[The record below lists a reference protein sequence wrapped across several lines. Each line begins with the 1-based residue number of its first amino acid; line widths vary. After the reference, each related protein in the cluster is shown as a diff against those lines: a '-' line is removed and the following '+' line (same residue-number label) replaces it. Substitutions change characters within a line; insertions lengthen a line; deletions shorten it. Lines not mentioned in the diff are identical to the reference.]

1 MTKLEDR
8 IREELEKTEKKEKTE
23 KIEKSSS
30 KKKKKKKDKAEVVE
44 MQVIPEVEIPE
55 TLDEIDE
62 EPEEVV
68 ETPDVTSDEVD
79 EVPKE
84 TPEPFVYKPRLVVK
98 NLTKSLANQVI
109 LDDLSFDL
117 AEGRV
122 LGLMGPNGA
131 GKSTLLKIL
140 AGLFHPTKGTV
151 TINGE
156 PVGLKTK
163 GMVSYFPEGG
173 LVGFGESVSS
183 ARAFFVKFFP
193 DFDGDRFD
201 RLVDRFQIPEK
212 RVGHL
217 SIGYR
222 VRLSMALCLS
232 RKADLYL
239 LDEPLG
245 NLDPLVRDDIIDLLV
260 ESVGGQASFII
271 TSQRVRDIESIF
283 DEVIFLDGGKIVKQ
297 GPAEVLRMEEGLSMD
312 ALYKKIYR

>member
-23 KIEKSSS
+23 KTEKSSS
-30 KKKKKKKDKAEVVE
+30 KKKKKKKDKAKAAVVE
-44 MQVIPEVEIPE
+44 TQVIPDVEIPE
-55 TLDEIDE
+55 MTDE
-62 EPEEVV
+62 EPEEVLD
-68 ETPDVTSDEVD
+68 TPDEPNEEIPTE
-79 EVPKE
+79 E

-98 NLTKSLANQVI
+98 NLTKSMANQVI

-131 GKSTLLKIL
+131 GKSTLLRIL

-151 TINGE
+151 TVNGE

-183 ARAFFVKFFP
+183 ARFFFVKFFP
-193 DFDGDRFD
+193 DFDKDRFD
-201 RLVDRFQIPEK
+201 YLVDRFQIPEK

-232 RKADLYL
+232 READLYL

-283 DEVIFLDGGKIVKQ
+283 DEVIFLDKGKIVKQ

-312 ALYKKIYR
+312 DLYKEIYR

>member
-8 IREELEKTEKKEKTE
+8 IREELEKTEKKEK
-23 KIEKSSS
+23 SSP
-30 KKKKKKKDKAEVVE
+30 KKKKKKKDKAKAVE
-44 MQVIPEVEIPE
+44 MRVIPEVEIPE
-55 TLDEIDE
+55 MTDE
-62 EPEEVV
+62 EPEEVP

-79 EVPKE
+79 EVPEE

-98 NLTKSLANQVI
+98 NLTKSMANQVI

-131 GKSTLLKIL
+131 GKSTLLRIL

-151 TINGE
+151 TVNGE

-183 ARAFFVKFFP
+183 ARSFFVKFFP
-193 DFDGDRFD
+193 DFDKDRFD
-201 RLVDRFQIPEK
+201 YLVDRFRIPEK

-283 DEVIFLDGGKIVKQ
+283 DEVIFLDKGKIVKQ

-312 ALYKKIYR
+312 DLYKEIYR

>member
-8 IREELEKTEKKEKTE
+8 IREELEKTEKKEK
-23 KIEKSSS
+23 SSP
-30 KKKKKKKDKAEVVE
+30 KKKKKKKDKAKAVE
-44 MQVIPEVEIPE
+44 MQVIPDVEIPE
-55 TLDEIDE
+55 TPGEADEVPEPVDEAAHDVGETID
-62 EPEEVV
+62 EVV
-68 ETPDVTSDEVD
+68 EEISPS
-79 EVPKE
+79 
-84 TPEPFVYKPRLVVK
+84 FVYKPRLVVK
-98 NLTKSLANQVI
+98 NLTKSMANQVI
-109 LDDLSFDL
+109 LDDLTFDL

-131 GKSTLLKIL
+131 GKSTLLRIL
-140 AGLFHPTKGTV
+140 AGLFRPTKGTV
-151 TINGE
+151 TVNGE

-183 ARAFFVKFFP
+183 ARSFFVKFFP
-193 DFDGDRFD
+193 DFDKDRFD
-201 RLVDRFQIPEK
+201 ELVDRFQIPEK

-232 RKADLYL
+232 READLYL

-260 ESVGGQASFII
+260 ESVGSQASFII

-283 DEVIFLDGGKIVKQ
+283 DEVIFLDKGKIVKQ

-312 ALYKKIYR
+312 DLYKEIYR

>member
-23 KIEKSSS
+23 KTEKSSS
-30 KKKKKKKDKAEVVE
+30 KRKKKKKDKAKAVE

-55 TLDEIDE
+55 MTDE
-62 EPEEVV
+62 EPEEVP

-79 EVPKE
+79 EVPEE
-84 TPEPFVYKPRLVVK
+84 TPEPFVYKPCLVVK
-98 NLTKSLANQVI
+98 NLTKSMANQVI

-131 GKSTLLKIL
+131 GKSTLLRIL

-151 TINGE
+151 TVNGE

-183 ARAFFVKFFP
+183 ARSFFVKFFP
-193 DFDGDRFD
+193 DFDKDRFD
-201 RLVDRFQIPEK
+201 ELVDRFQIPEK

-232 RKADLYL
+232 READLYL

-260 ESVGGQASFII
+260 ESVGGQASFVI

-283 DEVIFLDGGKIVKQ
+283 DEVIFLDKGKIVKQ

-312 ALYKKIYR
+312 DLYKEIYR

>member
-8 IREELEKTEKKEKTE
+8 IREELEKTE
-23 KIEKSSS
+23 I
-30 KKKKKKKDKAEVVE
+30 VE
-44 MQVIPEVEIPE
+44 MPGEADEVPEP
-55 TLDEIDE
+55 
-62 EPEEVV
+62 
-68 ETPDVTSDEVD
+68 VD
-79 EVPKE
+79 EVPEE

-98 NLTKSLANQVI
+98 NLTKSMANQVI
-109 LDDLSFDL
+109 LDDLTFDL

-131 GKSTLLKIL
+131 GKSTLLRIL

-151 TINGE
+151 TVNGE

-193 DFDGDRFD
+193 DFDKDRFD
-201 RLVDRFQIPEK
+201 YLVDRFRIPEK

-283 DEVIFLDGGKIVKQ
+283 DEVIFLDKGKIVKQ

-312 ALYKKIYR
+312 DLYKEIYR

>member
-8 IREELEKTEKKEKTE
+8 IREELEKTEKKEK
-23 KIEKSSS
+23 SSS
-30 KKKKKKKDKAEVVE
+30 KKKKKKKDKAKAVE

-55 TLDEIDE
+55 MTDE
-62 EPEEVV
+62 EPEEVP
-68 ETPDVTSDEVD
+68 ETPDEVD
-79 EVPKE
+79 EVPEE

-98 NLTKSLANQVI
+98 NLTKSMANQVI
-109 LDDLSFDL
+109 LDDLTFDL

-131 GKSTLLKIL
+131 GKSTLLRIL

-151 TINGE
+151 TVNGE

-193 DFDGDRFD
+193 DFDKDRFD
-201 RLVDRFQIPEK
+201 YLVDRFRIPEK

-283 DEVIFLDGGKIVKQ
+283 DEVIFLDKGKIVKQ

-312 ALYKKIYR
+312 DLYKEIYR

>member
-8 IREELEKTEKKEKTE
+8 IREELEKSEKTE
-23 KIEKSSS
+23 KSSP
-30 KKKKKKKDKAEVVE
+30 KKKKKKKDKAKAVE

-55 TLDEIDE
+55 TPGEA
-62 EPEEVV
+62 
-68 ETPDVTSDEVD
+68 D
-79 EVPKE
+79 EVPE
-84 TPEPFVYKPRLVVK
+84 PVDEAADEPPAPFVYKPRLVVK

-131 GKSTLLKIL
+131 GKSTLLRIL

-151 TINGE
+151 TVNGE

-183 ARAFFVKFFP
+183 ARSFFVKFFP
-193 DFDGDRFD
+193 DFDKDRFD
-201 RLVDRFQIPEK
+201 YLVDRFKIPEK

-232 RKADLYL
+232 READLYL

-283 DEVIFLDGGKIVKQ
+283 DEVIFLDKGKIVKQ

-312 ALYKKIYR
+312 DLYKKIYR

>member
-8 IREELEKTEKKEKTE
+8 IREELEKTEKSEKTE
-23 KIEKSSS
+23 KIEKNEKTEKSSP
-30 KKKKKKKDKAEVVE
+30 KKKKKIKDKAKAVE

-55 TLDEIDE
+55 TPGEA
-62 EPEEVV
+62 
-68 ETPDVTSDEVD
+68 D
-79 EVPKE
+79 EVPEPVVEVPEE
-84 TPEPFVYKPRLVVK
+84 TPAPFVYKPRLVVK
-98 NLTKSLANQVI
+98 NLTKSMANQVI

-131 GKSTLLKIL
+131 GKSTLLRIL

-151 TINGE
+151 TVNGE

-183 ARAFFVKFFP
+183 ARSFFVKFFP
-193 DFDGDRFD
+193 DFDKDRFD
-201 RLVDRFQIPEK
+201 ELVDRFRIPEK

-232 RKADLYL
+232 READLYL

-283 DEVIFLDGGKIVKQ
+283 DEVIFLDKGKIVKQ

-312 ALYKKIYR
+312 DLYKEIYR

>member
-8 IREELEKTEKKEKTE
+8 IREELEKTEKSEKTE
-23 KIEKSSS
+23 KIEKNEKTEKSSP
-30 KKKKKKKDKAEVVE
+30 KKKKKKKDKAKAVE

-55 TLDEIDE
+55 TPGEA
-62 EPEEVV
+62 
-68 ETPDVTSDEVD
+68 D
-79 EVPKE
+79 EVPEPVVEVPEE
-84 TPEPFVYKPRLVVK
+84 TPAPFVYKPRLVVK
-98 NLTKSLANQVI
+98 NLTKSMANQVI

-131 GKSTLLKIL
+131 GKSTLLRIL

-151 TINGE
+151 TVNGE

-183 ARAFFVKFFP
+183 ARSFFVKFFP
-193 DFDGDRFD
+193 DFDKDRFD
-201 RLVDRFQIPEK
+201 ELVDRFRIPEK

-232 RKADLYL
+232 READLYL

-283 DEVIFLDGGKIVKQ
+283 DEVIFLDKGKIVKQ

-312 ALYKKIYR
+312 DLYKEIYR

>member
-8 IREELEKTEKKEKTE
+8 IREELEKTEKTEKTD
-23 KIEKSSS
+23 KSSS
-30 KKKKKKKDKAEVVE
+30 KKKKKKKDKAKAVE

-55 TLDEIDE
+55 TPGEA
-62 EPEEVV
+62 
-68 ETPDVTSDEVD
+68 D
-79 EVPKE
+79 EVPEPVVEVPEE

-98 NLTKSLANQVI
+98 NLTKSMANQVI

-131 GKSTLLKIL
+131 GKSTLLRIL

-151 TINGE
+151 TVNGE

-193 DFDGDRFD
+193 DFDKDRFD
-201 RLVDRFQIPEK
+201 YLVDRFQIPEK

-283 DEVIFLDGGKIVKQ
+283 DEVIFLDKGKIVKQ

-312 ALYKKIYR
+312 DLYKEIYR